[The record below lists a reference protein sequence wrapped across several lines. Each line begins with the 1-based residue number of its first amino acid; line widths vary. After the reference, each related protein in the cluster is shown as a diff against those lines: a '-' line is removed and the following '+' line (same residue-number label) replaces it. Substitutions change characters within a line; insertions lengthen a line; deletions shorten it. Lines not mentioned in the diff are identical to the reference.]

1 MLLLFSPSDSFSSTF
16 DSRMF
21 NQKLME
27 CSDDEFVRSSQ
38 CDDEE
43 QQQQSSQRP
52 PFYENMRTFAP
63 SHMHISCHYDIPYTP
78 HLIQPPC
85 GVHVSTF
92 TYARDFPGN
101 GNSQQF
107 FNQPPQPQP
116 QQGNGG
122 NGEDD
127 YCIQKAE
134 ERDHHPANYSQVATK
149 ADRPFV
155 FFASDCNSPLE
166 IVGEVYCTVPGRTSL
181 LSSTTKYRVT
191 VAEIQRRISP
201 PECLNASL
209 LGGILRKAKSKDGGK
224 TLRDSLKKLG
234 LTLPAGRRKQANVTA
249 WTALVEEE
257 AIHMAKDFA
266 LVCEKEFHSR
276 EIGIYLTKTSL
287 AIDPDVVKRRAA
299 LEMSRK
305 MIGELAELLS
315 CDRTPLTPYFPRNML
330 PIDPSVQQHL
340 SHFTLMTHG
349 FGNVAMSA
357 VLESVKLMIDESI
370 KYIDRC
376 CSQNVWR

>member
-1 MLLLFSPSDSFSSTF
+1 
-16 DSRMF
+16 MF
-21 NQKLME
+21 NRKLME
-27 CSDDEFVRSSQ
+27 CSDDEFVRGSQ
-38 CDDEE
+38 CDEE
-43 QQQQSSQRP
+43 DDQQQSSQRP

-63 SHMHISCHYDIPYTP
+63 SHMHISCHYDIPYP
-78 HLIQPPC
+78 PNIIQPPVC
-85 GVHVSTF
+85 GVSSF
-92 TYARDFPGN
+92 AYPGP
-101 GNSQQF
+101 SSSQF
-107 FNQPPQPQP
+107 FNTPS
-116 QQGNGG
+116 N
-122 NGEDD
+122 DAD
-127 YCIQKAE
+127 YCIQKQSE
-134 ERDHHPANYSQVATK
+134 ERDSYSNQVIK
-149 ADRPFV
+149 SDRPFV
-155 FFASDCNSPLE
+155 FFASENCPSPLE

-276 EIGIYLTKTSL
+276 EIGIYLTKTAL
-287 AIDPDVVKRRAA
+287 TIDPDVAKRRAA
-299 LEMSRK
+299 LEMGRK
-305 MIGELAELLS
+305 VVGELAELLS
-315 CDRTPLTPYFPRNML
+315 CDRTPLTPYFLRNML
-330 PIDPSVQQHL
+330 PIEPAVQQHL

-349 FGNVAMSA
+349 FGNVAMCA
-357 VLESVKLMIDESI
+357 VLESVKGMLDESI

>member
-1 MLLLFSPSDSFSSTF
+1 
-16 DSRMF
+16 MF
-21 NQKLME
+21 GRKLME
-27 CSDDEFVRSSQ
+27 CSDDEFVRGPQ
-38 CDDEE
+38 CDEE
-43 QQQQSSQRP
+43 EEQQSSQRP

-63 SHMHISCHYDIPYTP
+63 SHMHISCHYDIPYPP
-78 HLIQPPC
+78 HLIQPPVC
-85 GVHVSTF
+85 GVSTF
-92 TYARDFPGN
+92 SYARDFPGN
-101 GNSQQF
+101 SGSQQF
-107 FNQPPQPQP
+107 FNSQQQ
-116 QQGNGG
+116 QQGNQG
-122 NGEDD
+122 NGEVD
-127 YCIQKAE
+127 YCIPKPE
-134 ERDHHPANYSQVATK
+134 DRDNAPNYNQVANK
-149 ADRPFV
+149 PDRPFV
-155 FFASDCNSPLE
+155 FFAADCPSPLE

-276 EIGIYLTKTSL
+276 EIGIFLTKASL

-305 MIGELAELLS
+305 VVGELAELLT

-330 PIDPSVQQHL
+330 PMDPSVQQHL

-349 FGNVAMSA
+349 FGNVAMCA
-357 VLESVKLMIDESI
+357 VLESIKLMIDESI